1 MQWRWLGSF
10 SKWCHK
16 LLQCFTSRHNFANHM
31 EKEKA
36 NHIMEKVIM
45 VAMVTNI
52 MSSIIIKVRLA
63 SNNCIIL
70 LTLKL
75 VINDKYVLDQI
86 CSRCLQT
93 IVLLGIFTRVFGKTS
108 LLISDSQY
116 LSKSAKITTNTETA
130 KLSIFVVWYI
140 YTRTTAAAV
149 VKLFSTVFSSGNLF
163 MQTTCAS
170 PIVGKYSK
178 GRGVLCIPYR
188 FWIQLRT
195 KLLRRCKKVSK

>member
-1 MQWRWLGSF
+1 MGSF

-16 LLQCFTSRHNFANHM
+16 LLQCFTSRHNFANHIM

-36 NHIMEKVIM
+36 NHIMEKVII

-75 VINDKYVLDQI
+75 VINNKYILDQI

-93 IVLLGIFTRVFGKTS
+93 IERLGIFTRVFGKTS

-130 KLSIFVVWYI
+130 KLSTGARCYRFKISF
-140 YTRTTAAAV
+140 
-149 VKLFSTVFSSGNLF
+149 FSSIFEPCNNW
-163 MQTTCAS
+163 
-170 PIVGKYSK
+170 
-178 GRGVLCIPYR
+178 RVLAALLKVIC
-188 FWIQLRT
+188 QL
-195 KLLRRCKKVSK
+195 

>member
-1 MQWRWLGSF
+1 MEVGSF

-36 NHIMEKVIM
+36 NHIMEKVII

-75 VINDKYVLDQI
+75 VINNKYVLDQI

-93 IVLLGIFTRVFGKTS
+93 IVLLGIFTRAFGKTS

-116 LSKSAKITTNTETA
+116 LLKSAKITTNTETA

-140 YTRTTAAAV
+140 
-149 VKLFSTVFSSGNLF
+149 
-163 MQTTCAS
+163 
-170 PIVGKYSK
+170 
-178 GRGVLCIPYR
+178 
-188 FWIQLRT
+188 
-195 KLLRRCKKVSK
+195 